1 MIDWMEREQDEGC
14 SMLLVFFL
22 FVLLNWQEKSS
33 PLIVPRTPGGTSNI
47 PIAGSFNVRGGELGT
62 LLGQENT
69 TS

>member
-1 MIDWMEREQDEGC
+1 
-14 SMLLVFFL
+14 MLLVLFL
-22 FVLLNWQEKSS
+22 FRLLNWQEKSS